1 MASCGGLITFSSL
14 VVSGGVPVQVVGTD
28 NNRSSL
34 TVKAAMTNVG
44 VLVLLSSPSQPVSQG
59 WPLAAGE
66 GYVFGGAPDGRG
78 ARAALYLSGTGQL
91 NIATESA

>member
-44 VLVLLSSPSQPVSQG
+44 VLVLLSSPST
-59 WPLAAGE
+59 AG
-66 GYVFGGAPDGRG
+66 
-78 ARAALYLSGTGQL
+78 
-91 NIATESA
+91 

>member
-1 MASCGGLITFSSL
+1 MSSCGGLITFSS
-14 VVSGGVPVQVVGTD
+14 VTVAGGRPAQVVGTD

-34 TVKAAMTNVG
+34 TVKAALTNVG

-66 GYVFGGAPDGRG
+66 GYVLGGPPDGRG
-78 ARAALYLSGTGQL
+78 ARAALYVSGTGQL
-91 NIATESA
+91 NIATEGA